1 MTTTPS
7 GAQPPREPG
16 AAEPALRVRDLSWR
30 ETRDILWLAGR
41 LGVPRAAAKPA
52 RPGKKNPPPA
62 VDGTDQ
68 APPETPD
75 TGPVPRQ
82 PDDTDNTGPAG
93 EAAPADPGASS
104 LRRQDWLPGPTRF
117 VHAASVTPDDGRETA
132 PLNWPTA
139 PALPQAREISRA
151 LRPLMR
157 SSPSPWATIL
167 DEEATATRA
176 ADDGM
181 WLPVWKPDLWHRFE
195 LALVVDTAPSME
207 LWQHTVGEFRNLAR
221 RQGAFRDVRVHL
233 MDSSEPSAGDPI
245 LRAEGSGGAVYR
257 AKDLADPTGRRLIMV
272 MTDAIGTTWHD
283 GVAHEMLARWS
294 EQMPVAVAHM
304 LPQRLWM
311 WGGLSPSRLR
321 LSASAPGV
329 PNRRLRVHTKRS
341 GAPATGDTPSAA
353 IEGAVA
359 VPVLTLSEAWLR
371 DWAKLVSTATTIETT
386 AVLAHPDHR
395 KRLLDAAGQ
404 AEPPEEVTPRNQ
416 VLRFR
421 TYASEQA
428 FQLAGLLAAAPL
440 NLPIM
445 RLVQRVLLPGSG
457 LPALA
462 EVLLGG
468 LLHRVSRNHASA
480 DPSEVTFEFRDGV
493 RAELLSGER
502 RDTTVRVARVL
513 GQYAGSRIAA
523 LRNYREAV
531 DDPDAASLLD
541 ASPENVPYL
550 RVQEAVF
557 RALSGRYARRA
568 KKLEA
573 DLAPHADPA
582 SGRASGAP
590 NVVSDTVSGSIQKS
604 GPDLEDH
611 ALTTID
617 TRTSSGEPAGTTTP
631 SGGDD
636 AVTVPAS
643 PVPAATGPQRTSRPQ
658 IWGTIP
664 LRNPDFVGRIDLL
677 DQLRA
682 RLVQAGGATAVLPE
696 ALHGMGGVGKSQTV
710 VEYIYRHAND
720 YDVIWWI
727 PAEHPSQISSSLVDL
742 AKRLG
747 LQVPGTAD
755 AAVPSVL
762 EALRKGDPYSRWLLV
777 FDNADRPEIVSPF
790 FPAVAGETGH
800 IVVTSRNSQWSGV
813 ARTVEVDLFTREES
827 KELLRRAGGEIN
839 DGDADR
845 LAEALGDLP
854 LAIEQA
860 AAWRAQTG
868 MPVAEYL
875 ELLDQNL
882 AEMTESEGS
891 ADYQRSVAAAWNVPL
906 AKLRASHPAALQLLQ
921 VCAFFGPEPISRN
934 LFTAVR
940 GVPVPDDLATAFSQP
955 IKLNL
960 AIREISRYS
969 LARLD
974 HRSNTLQLHRLV
986 QTVLKNKL
994 DDAEHDVMRHAVH
1007 ILLVHGDPND
1017 PENSANWKTYS
1028 ELLPHAMVSR
1038 MMECQSDAW
1047 VRRMMVNLVRYLVS
1061 YGDYEGARETSR
1073 QALTKWTE
1081 MFGESDP
1088 DTLAMARLQGVSL
1101 WRLGRTEEAR
1111 ELNNRTYD
1119 LVRET
1124 VGEDNELFLNVAG
1137 TVRQDMRSLG
1147 RFDRELEM
1155 GEDILERSRRVLGED
1170 DPATL
1175 AAGGNLASTLR
1186 LVGKFFEARDLDE
1199 DVWRRK
1205 KIALGEE
1212 HIDTFLTLNAL
1223 AMDLRECGQYVEA
1236 CELQEGTLKR
1246 QREVVGDDHPRTI
1259 GAMRNLAVARRKAG
1273 DHTGAFELSQECV
1286 ERYRR
1291 RHGDRHLD
1299 TITSETCM
1307 AADLRHLG
1315 DLAGARKLGE
1325 SSHQLFVE
1333 THGAEHPFT
1342 LVSAINLG
1350 ITLRLMGD
1358 IGQARLIDER
1368 TSAALQRVFGHD
1380 HPSTMVCVT
1389 NLASDLEALGETEA
1403 AYELDVANLE
1413 RSGRVLGTEHPATL
1427 AIALNLSID
1436 MRAMGRED
1444 EATILHANTLAGLR
1458 KALGEQH
1465 QAVAAAVK
1473 SERANCDTDT
1483 MQL

>member
-1 MTTTPS
+1 MTADETPS
-7 GAQPPREPG
+7 PDTPRPSLSSGDLTWRE
-16 AAEPALRVRDLSWR
+16 VRDA
-30 ETRDILWLAGR
+30 LWLARR
-41 LGVPRAAAKPA
+41 LGAEWATDAPGGKVEPGRPADGADRELPEPEPTHPPVGETGRAAPQ
-52 RPGKKNPPPA
+52 REPEPT
-62 VDGTDQ
+62 GTDQ
-68 APPETPD
+68 STAPGRQVFEPGEPGFLRA
-75 TGPVPRQ
+75 TGVIA
-82 PDDTDNTGPAG
+82 DDGQG
-93 EAAPADPGASS
+93 AAPLLTSI
-104 LRRQDWLPGPTRF
+104 
-117 VHAASVTPDDGRETA
+117 
-132 PLNWPTA
+132 A
-139 PALPQAREISRA
+139 PALPDARGVTRA

-157 SSPSPWATIL
+157 TSPSPWATVL
-167 DEEATATRA
+167 DEEATAIQA

-181 WLPVWKPDLWHRFE
+181 WLPVWQPDLWHKFE
-195 LALVVDTAPSME
+195 LSLVVDTAPSME
-207 LWQHTVGEFRNLAR
+207 IWRNTVTEFRNLAR

-233 MDSSEPSAGDPI
+233 MDSSEPSPGDPV
-245 LRAEGSGGAVYR
+245 LRAEGSGGVRYR
-257 AKDLADPTGRRLIMV
+257 ARDLTDPTGRRLV
-272 MTDAIGTTWHD
+272 LVLTDAIGSTWHD

-294 EQMPVAVAHM
+294 EQMPVAVAHV
-304 LPQRLWM
+304 LPQRLWT

-321 LSASAPGV
+321 LSATAPGV
-329 PNRRLRVHTKRS
+329 PNRRLRVRPREPVS
-341 GAPATGDTPSAA
+341 GDAPAAA
-353 IEGAVA
+353 DGAVA
-359 VPVLTLSEAWLR
+359 VPVLNLSEAWLS

-386 AVLAHPDHR
+386 AVLAHRDHR
-395 KRLLDAAGQ
+395 KRLAAGPPV
-404 AEPPEEVTPRNQ
+404 EPLEELSPRSR

-421 TYASEQA
+421 TYASAQA

-440 NLPIM
+440 NLPLM

-462 EVLLGG
+462 EVLLGD
-468 LLHRVSRNHASA
+468 LVQRVSRNTAS

-523 LRNYREAV
+523 LRNYRDAI
-531 DDPDAASLLD
+531 DDPDTTSRLE

-568 KKLEA
+568 KKLRAE
-573 DLAPHADPA
+573 LAPSARQ
-582 SGRASGAP
+582 SSVLR
-590 NVVSDTVSGSIQKS
+590 NTRSIQS
-604 GPDLEDH
+604 DDPQNLGEPNLI
-611 ALTTID
+611 TTESP
-617 TRTSSGEPAGTTTP
+617 TSSGGPAGATTP

-636 AVTVPAS
+636 AVTTPAS
-643 PVPAATGPQRTSRPQ
+643 TVSVTGSPTTARVRPQ
-658 IWGTIP
+658 IWGTVP
-664 LRNPDFVGRIDLL
+664 LRNPDFVGRNELL
-677 DQLRA
+677 DQLRN
-682 RLVQAGGATAVLPE
+682 RLVQADMATAVLPE

-710 VEYIYRHAND
+710 VEYIYRHASE

-727 PAEHPSQISSSLVDL
+727 PAEQPSQISSSLVEL

-755 AAVPSVL
+755 AAVPGVL
-762 EALRKGDPYSRWLLV
+762 EALRKGEPYSRWLLV
-777 FDNADRPEIVSPF
+777 FDNADRPDVVSPF
-790 FPAVAGETGH
+790 FPAISGDTGH

-827 KELLRRAGGEIN
+827 KELLRKAGGEIT
-839 DGDADR
+839 DADADV

-854 LAIEQA
+854 LAVEQA

-868 MPVAEYL
+868 MPVDEYL

-882 AEMTESEGS
+882 AELTTEFET

-906 AKLRASHPAALQLLQ
+906 AKLRASHRAALQLLQ

-940 GVPVPDDLATAFSQP
+940 NAPVPDALGDALSQP

-986 QTVLKNKL
+986 QTVLKNQL
-994 DDAEHDVMRHAVH
+994 TDAERDEMRHAVH
-1007 ILLVHGDPND
+1007 VLLVHGDPND

-1038 MMECQSDAW
+1038 MMECRSDAW

-1061 YGDYEGARETSR
+1061 YGDYEGARETSHE
-1073 QALTKWTE
+1073 ALEKWQE
-1081 MFGESDP
+1081 MFGETDP
-1088 DTLAMARLQGVSL
+1088 DTLSMARLQGVSL
-1101 WRLGRTEEAR
+1101 WRLGRMEEAR
-1111 ELNNRTYD
+1111 TLNSRTYE
-1119 LVRET
+1119 LVKET
-1124 VGEDNELFLNVAG
+1124 MGEENELFLSVAN

-1155 GEDILERSRRVLGED
+1155 GEDILERSKRVLGED

-1175 AAGGNLASTLR
+1175 AAGNNLAGTLR

-1205 KIALGEE
+1205 KIVLGEE
-1212 HIDTFLTLNAL
+1212 HVDTFLTLNAF

-1236 CELQEGTLKR
+1236 CELQEQTLNR
-1246 QREVVGDDHPRTI
+1246 QREVVGADHPRTI

-1273 DHTGAFELSQECV
+1273 DHEGAYQLSKECA

-1291 RHGDRHLD
+1291 RHGDQHLD
-1299 TITSETCM
+1299 TITSETCN

-1315 DLAGARKLGE
+1315 DLAGALELGE
-1325 SSHQLFVE
+1325 SSHRLFVA

-1342 LVSAINLG
+1342 LVAAINLG
-1350 ITLRLMGD
+1350 ITLRL
-1358 IGQARLIDER
+1358 IGSLDRAHELDEQTAVSLR
-1368 TSAALQRVFGHD
+1368 QVFGDD

-1389 NLASDLEALGETEA
+1389 NLASDLAALGRIQEA
-1403 AYELDVANLE
+1403 YDLDVANLE
-1413 RSGRVLGTEHPATL
+1413 RSARVLGPDHPATL
-1427 AIALNLSID
+1427 AIAVNLSID
-1436 MRAMGRED
+1436 LRAMARDD
-1444 EATILHANTLAGLR
+1444 EATILHGNTLERLR
-1458 KALGEQH
+1458 IALGEGH
-1465 QAVAAAVK
+1465 PAVAAAVK

>member
-1 MTTTPS
+1 MTTPADEPPAPGTP
-7 GAQPPREPG
+7 EPS
-16 AAEPALRVRDLSWR
+16 LRSRDLTFR
-30 ETRDILWLAGR
+30 ELRDVLWLATR
-41 LGVPRAAAKPA
+41 LGTPRSAREPAKPA
-52 RPGKKNPPPA
+52 KPPKPAKKKPVLDDADQPPPGSDRPA
-62 VDGTDQ
+62 TD
-68 APPETPD
+68 E
-75 TGPVPRQ
+75 
-82 PDDTDNTGPAG
+82 PAG
-93 EAAPADPGASS
+93 AVRPEPGDLAEADVPPLGW
-104 LRRQDWLPGPTRF
+104 QDWLPGPTRF
-117 VHAASVTPDDGRETA
+117 VRAAGVTADDGREAA

-139 PALPQAREISRA
+139 PALPHAREISRA

-157 SSPSPWATIL
+157 ASPSPWATVL
-167 DEEATATRA
+167 DEERTAVQA
-176 ADDGM
+176 ADDGL
-181 WLPVWKPDLWHRFE
+181 WLPVWKPDRWHRFE
-195 LALVVDTAPSME
+195 LSLVVDTAPSME
-207 LWQHTVGEFRNLAR
+207 IWQHTVGEFRNLAR

-233 MDSSEPSAGDPI
+233 LDSSAPSTGDPV
-245 LRAEGSGGAVYR
+245 LRAEGPGGAAYR
-257 AKDLADPTGRRLIMV
+257 ARDLADPTGRRMV
-272 MTDAIGTTWHD
+272 IVLTDAIGANWHD

-304 LPQRLWM
+304 LPQRLWT

-321 LSASAPGV
+321 LSATAPGV
-329 PNRRLRVHTKRS
+329 PNRRLRVRPREA
-341 GAPATGDTPSAA
+341 GGDVAPAVA
-353 IEGAVA
+353 EGAVP
-359 VPVLTLSEAWLR
+359 VPVLTLSESWLG

-386 AVLAHPDHR
+386 AVLAHRDHR
-395 KRLLDAAGQ
+395 KRLAAGGP
-404 AEPPEEVTPRNQ
+404 AEPPEELTPRSQ

-421 TYASEQA
+421 TYASAQA

-468 LLHRVSRNHASA
+468 LLQRVSRNADSA
-480 DPSEVTFEFRDGV
+480 DPSEVTFEFRDGI

-513 GQYAGSRIAA
+513 GNYAGARIAA
-523 LRNYREAV
+523 LRNYRDAV
-531 DDPDAASLLD
+531 DDPDATSRLE
-541 ASPENVPYL
+541 ASPENLPYL

-573 DLAPHADPA
+573 DLAP
-582 SGRASGAP
+582 SGPGST
-590 NVVSDTVSGSIQKS
+590 VVRNTVSGSIQN
-604 GPDLEDH
+604 GRHDREDQN
-611 ALTTID
+611 LTTTD
-617 TRTSSGEPAGTTTP
+617 TRTSPGEPAGTTAP

-636 AVTVPAS
+636 AVTTPAS
-643 PVPAATGPQRTSRPQ
+643 PISAAGPQPRVRPQ

-664 LRNPDFVGRIDLL
+664 LRNPDFVGRVDLL
-677 DQLRA
+677 EQLRD

-710 VEYIYRHAND
+710 VEYIYRHATE

-727 PAEHPSQISSSLVDL
+727 PAEHTSQISSSLVEL

-762 EALRKGDPYSRWLLV
+762 EALRKGEPYGRWLLV
-777 FDNADRPEIVSPF
+777 FDNADRPDVVSPF
-790 FPAVAGETGH
+790 FPAISGHTGH

-827 KELLRRAGGEIN
+827 KELLRRAGGEITEE
-839 DGDADR
+839 DANE

-868 MPVAEYL
+868 MPVVEYL
-875 ELLDQNL
+875 QLLDQNL
-882 AEMTESEGS
+882 AELTEFEVSS
-891 ADYQRSVAAAWNVPL
+891 DYQRSVAAAWNVPL

-921 VCAFFGPEPISRN
+921 VCAFFGPEPISRS

-940 GVPVPDDLATAFSQP
+940 NAPVPEDLGNALSQP
-955 IKLNL
+955 IRLNL

-986 QTVLKNKL
+986 QTVLKNQL
-994 DDAEHDVMRHAVH
+994 NEAEQDELRHAVH

-1061 YGDYEGARETSR
+1061 YGDYEQARETSK
-1073 QALTKWTE
+1073 QALTKWQA

-1088 DTLAMARLQGVSL
+1088 DTLSMARLQGVSL
-1101 WRLGRTEEAR
+1101 WRLGRMEEAR
-1111 ELNNRTYD
+1111 ELNSRTYQ
-1119 LVRET
+1119 LVKET
-1124 VGEDNELFLNVAG
+1124 LGEENELFLSVAN

-1175 AAGGNLASTLR
+1175 AAGNNLASTLR
-1186 LVGKFFEARDLDE
+1186 LVGRFFQAKDIDE

-1205 KIALGEE
+1205 KIVLGEE
-1212 HIDTFLTLNAL
+1212 HIDTFMTLNAL

-1236 CELQEGTLKR
+1236 CQLQEETLIR
-1246 QREVVGDDHPRTI
+1246 QREVVGADHPRTI

-1273 DHTGAFELSQECV
+1273 DHDGAFVLSKECV

-1291 RHGDRHLD
+1291 RHGDEHLD

-1315 DLAGARKLGE
+1315 DLTEARKLGE
-1325 SSHQLFVE
+1325 SSHRLFVE
-1333 THGAEHPFT
+1333 THGEEHPFT
-1342 LVSAINLG
+1342 LVAAINLG
-1350 ITLRLMGD
+1350 ITLRLMGHVE
-1358 IGQARLIDER
+1358 QARDLDDR
-1368 TSAALQRVFGHD
+1368 SAAALRKVFGDD

-1389 NLASDLEALGETEA
+1389 NLASDFAALGDTTRA
-1403 AYELDVANLE
+1403 HELDVANLE
-1413 RSGRVLGTEHPATL
+1413 RSGRVLGKDHPATL
-1427 AIALNLSID
+1427 AIAVNLSID
-1436 MRAMGRED
+1436 LRAMGRDD
-1444 EATILHANTLAGLR
+1444 EAAILHTNTLAGLR
-1458 KALGEQH
+1458 KALGDRH

>member
-1 MTTTPS
+1 MTADEPLSAGGPS
-7 GAQPPREPG
+7 
-16 AAEPALRVRDLSWR
+16 LRGRDLTWR
-30 ETRDILWLAGR
+30 ELRDVLWLAGR
-41 LGVPRAAAKPA
+41 LGSPRSAREPGKPA
-52 RPGKKNPPPA
+52 KKDPVPPTVDDAEQTPPPE
-62 VDGTDQ
+62 
-68 APPETPD
+68 PETLRPPSD
-75 TGPVPRQ
+75 
-82 PDDTDNTGPAG
+82 
-93 EAAPADPGASS
+93 EAAGTARSEPGDLADTEVPPLS
-104 LRRQDWLPGPTRF
+104 RQDWVPGPTRF
-117 VHAASVTPDDGRETA
+117 VGTAGVTPDDGREAA

-139 PALPQAREISRA
+139 PALPHAREISRA

-157 SSPSPWATIL
+157 ASPSPWSTTL
-167 DEEATATRA
+167 DEEATAVRA

-181 WLPVWKPDLWHRFE
+181 WLPVWKPDLWHKFE

-207 LWQHTVGEFRNLAR
+207 IWQHTVGEFRNLAR

-233 MDSSEPSAGDPI
+233 LDSSEPTSGDPV
-245 LRAEGSGGAVYR
+245 LRAEGSGGVAYR
-257 AKDLADPTGRRLIMV
+257 ARDLVDPTGRRLVIV
-272 MTDAIGTTWHD
+272 MTDAIGANWHD

-304 LPQRLWM
+304 LPQRLWT

-321 LSASAPGV
+321 LSATAPGV
-329 PNRRLRVHTKRS
+329 PNRRLRVRPKAS
-341 GAPATGDTPSAA
+341 GATAVDNAPLAA
-353 IEGAVA
+353 AEGAVA
-359 VPVLTLSEAWLR
+359 VPVLTMSEAWLA
-371 DWAKLVSTATTIETT
+371 DWAKLVSSATTIETT
-386 AVLAHPDHR
+386 AVLAHRDHR
-395 KRLLDAAGQ
+395 KRLAAVDPV
-404 AEPPEEVTPRNQ
+404 EPQEEMTPRSQ

-421 TYASEQA
+421 TYASAQA

-468 LLHRVSRNHASA
+468 LLQRVSRNPASA

-513 GQYAGSRIAA
+513 GQYAGARIAA
-523 LRNYREAV
+523 LRNYRDAV
-531 DDPDAASLLD
+531 DDPDATSRLE

-573 DLAPHADPA
+573 DLAPPA
-582 SGRASGAP
+582 GGST
-590 NVVSDTVSGSIQKS
+590 VVRNTVSGSIQKDRHDRE
-604 GPDLEDH
+604 GQN
-611 ALTTID
+611 LTTTD

-636 AVTVPAS
+636 AVTTPAS
-643 PVPAATGPQRTSRPQ
+643 PVPAAGSQMTRVRPQ

-677 DQLRA
+677 EQLRD

-710 VEYIYRHAND
+710 VEYIYRHATE

-727 PAEHPSQISSSLVDL
+727 PAEHTSQISSSLVEL

-762 EALRKGDPYSRWLLV
+762 EALRKGEPYSRWLLV
-777 FDNADRPEIVSPF
+777 FDNADRPDVVSPF
-790 FPAVAGETGH
+790 FPAISGHTGH

-827 KELLRRAGGEIN
+827 KELLRRAGGEISEE
-839 DGDADR
+839 DANE

-854 LAIEQA
+854 LAVEQA

-868 MPVAEYL
+868 MPVDEYL
-875 ELLDQNL
+875 QLLDQNL
-882 AEMTESEGS
+882 AELTEFEVS

-921 VCAFFGPEPISRN
+921 VCAFFGPEPISRS

-940 GVPVPDDLATAFSQP
+940 NAPVPEDLGNALSQP

-986 QTVLKNKL
+986 QTVLKNQL
-994 DDAEHDVMRHAVH
+994 SEAEQDEMRHAVH

-1017 PENSANWKTYS
+1017 PENSANWRAYS

-1038 MMECQSDAW
+1038 MLECQSDAW

-1061 YGDYEGARETSR
+1061 YGDYEQARETSYL
-1073 QALTKWTE
+1073 ALTRWRA

-1101 WRLGRTEEAR
+1101 WRLGRMEEAR
-1111 ELNNRTYD
+1111 ELNNRTYQ
-1119 LVRET
+1119 LVKET
-1124 VGEDNELFLNVAG
+1124 MGEENELFLSVAN

-1175 AAGGNLASTLR
+1175 AAGNNLAGTLR
-1186 LVGKFFEARDLDE
+1186 LVGKFFDARDLDE

-1205 KIALGEE
+1205 KIVLGEE

-1236 CELQEGTLKR
+1236 CQIQEETLNR
-1246 QREVVGDDHPRTI
+1246 QREVVGADHPRTI

-1273 DHTGAFELSQECV
+1273 DHQGAFDLSKECV

-1307 AADLRHLG
+1307 AADLRHMG
-1315 DLAGARKLGE
+1315 DLAAARKLGE

-1333 THGAEHPFT
+1333 THGADHPFT
-1342 LVSAINLG
+1342 LVAAINLG
-1350 ITLRLMGD
+1350 ITLRLMGSLE
-1358 IGQARLIDER
+1358 QARELDKRTAASLREVFADE
-1368 TSAALQRVFGHD
+1368 

-1389 NLASDLEALGETEA
+1389 NLASDLA
-1403 AYELDVANLE
+1403 AIGDLQAAHDLDVANLE
-1413 RSGRVLGTEHPATL
+1413 RSGRVLGEDHPATL
-1427 AIALNLSID
+1427 AIAVNLSID
-1436 MRAMGRED
+1436 LRAMGRDD
-1444 EATILHANTLAGLR
+1444 EAAILHTNTLARLR
-1458 KALGEQH
+1458 KALGEGH
-1465 QAVAAAVK
+1465 PAVAAAIK